1 MNINFTEINNL
12 DNVQP
17 KTKKMT
23 YDDILSSLNLVVSS
37 DGVLQYM
44 NVKSDKM
51 NNLVEDKQ
59 AIKKVV
65 TNDKIDPYVKNSFIY
80 NKYFKDYKDELVNEA
95 PRIPL
100 TQEEYKKMV
109 VENLINKIHQKKRI
123 SQIKSKKLLF
133 NNNNSTNIPVYA
145 NRNNLNRLFK
155 F

>member
-17 KTKKMT
+17 KNKKMT

-109 VENLINKIHQKKRI
+109 VENLINKIYQKKRI